1 MPTLKRS
8 SVPLLYLSHHYR
20 KHGVIETSLG
30 VSINLHDVI
39 DIRRRNAMYKHAI
52 AALAI
57 AATGVLLSAGPV
69 AADPWDD
76 WSEEGCTTYTLRP
89 GWAPNWPVL
98 DTLGVRKLIE
108 NASGTA
114 RVCTG
119 PNARRVLERYGLTEA
134 PVR

>member
-1 MPTLKRS
+1 
-8 SVPLLYLSHHYR
+8 
-20 KHGVIETSLG
+20 
-30 VSINLHDVI
+30 
-39 DIRRRNAMYKHAI
+39 MYKHAI
-52 AALAI
+52 AAFAI
-57 AATGVLLSAGPV
+57 AATSVLLSAGPV

-98 DTLGVRKLIE
+98 DTLGVRELIE

>member
-1 MPTLKRS
+1 
-8 SVPLLYLSHHYR
+8 
-20 KHGVIETSLG
+20 
-30 VSINLHDVI
+30 
-39 DIRRRNAMYKHAI
+39 MYKHVI

-89 GWAPNWPVL
+89 GWTPNWPVL
-98 DTLGVRKLIE
+98 DTLGIRELIE

-119 PNARRVLERYGLTEA
+119 PGARRVLERYGLTEE

>member
-1 MPTLKRS
+1 
-8 SVPLLYLSHHYR
+8 
-20 KHGVIETSLG
+20 
-30 VSINLHDVI
+30 
-39 DIRRRNAMYKHAI
+39 MYKHAI

-69 AADPWDD
+69 AAEPWDD

-98 DTLGVRKLIE
+98 DTLGVRELIE

-119 PNARRVLERYGLTEA
+119 PNARRVLERYDLTEV